1 MQATMAATKQRK
13 LIEDLA
19 FDKGQVEDFIND
31 QRLLALA
38 NIKVMSNET
47 REEEE
52 AEQQEELKEMVAFL
66 LNQDQ
71 DTDQVQHVA
80 RRLLSKVYTQEY
92 NEFVQDKN

>member
-1 MQATMAATKQRK
+1 M
-13 LIEDLA
+13 IEDLA

-52 AEQQEELKEMVAFL
+52 AEKQEELKEMVAFL

-80 RRLLSKVYTQEY
+80 RRLLGKVYTQEY

>member
-1 MQATMAATKQRK
+1 M
-13 LIEDLA
+13 IEDLA